1 MLQMAP
7 TTNRPQLISVLSTLR
22 QEWQE
27 AASGRSL
34 LEVEGNVAL
43 MLADL
48 VNSFG
53 LATDEQ
59 SQVLG
64 PELFSQVQD
73 MLVAHR

>member
-1 MLQMAP
+1 MLQMPP

-27 AASGRSL
+27 AAQGRSL

-53 LATDEQ
+53 LATHEQ

>member
-1 MLQMAP
+1 MLQMP
-7 TTNRPQLISVLSTLR
+7 LTDRPKLISALSTLR

-27 AASGRSL
+27 AAHGQSL
-34 LEVEGNVAL
+34 LEVQGNVAL

-53 LATDEQ
+53 LATHEQ

-64 PELFSQVQD
+64 PELFSEVQE
-73 MLVAHR
+73 MLVAHQ

>member
-1 MLQMAP
+1 MLQMPP

-27 AASGRSL
+27 AAQGRSL

-48 VNSFG
+48 VNSFD
-53 LATDEQ
+53 LATHEQ